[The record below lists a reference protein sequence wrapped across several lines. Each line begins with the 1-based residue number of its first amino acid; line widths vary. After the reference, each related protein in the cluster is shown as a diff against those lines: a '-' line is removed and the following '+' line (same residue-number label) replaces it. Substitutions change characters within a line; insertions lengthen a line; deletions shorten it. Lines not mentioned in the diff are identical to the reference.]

1 MSSYQRMPTA
11 SLNISLPEPLKAFV
25 DAQVETGDYGTPS
38 DYVRELILDDRDR
51 RLARLEERLLENLK
65 SKPIDFSDEELAAG
79 NFVDLCRKKLRESR

>member
-1 MSSYQRMPTA
+1 MPTA